1 MKRVVFALFFVCALL
16 ITVVCAVGEKDSEI
30 PVKPKNVPLHAV
42 WKKHSSLWST
52 GTFENGDINLWYP
65 SGSLMYA
72 EKIIKINFKKT
83 MRYHENGKLE
93 EIGYFYFFKDKY
105 FNNDG
110 NSHDWLEIGKWKEFD
125 EEGNLINEWCYS
137 PPPYEY
143 FETVE
148 KCGVEIFYNKDG
160 SIKKKIIHEYKC
172 EYGCD
177 EPE

>member
-1 MKRVVFALFFVCALL
+1 MKEAKWEHVL
-16 ITVVCAVGEKDSEI
+16 
-30 PVKPKNVPLHAV
+30 
-42 WKKHSSLWST
+42 SLWS
-52 GTFENGDINLWYP
+52 FGDRMKGNKVLWYKD
-65 SGSLMYA
+65 GTLLYR
-72 EKIIKINFKKT
+72 ERLIKSELKKT
-83 MRYHENGKLE
+83 MRYHENRQLE
-93 EIGYFYFFKDKY
+93 KMGYWKFFYNKY